1 MNSVPERDEAL
12 ALLREEGCPEN
23 VIRHVIAVTD
33 EALRIADR
41 ITAAG
46 CPVDIR
52 LVEAGGLL
60 HDLGRS
66 VSHGMDHAVIG
77 ASLAEKHGL
86 DPALVL
92 IIKKHIGAGLSREDA
107 VSFGLPD
114 DDYIPGTLEE
124 KIVAHADNLLKG
136 SQKIT
141 LKKRLKI
148 MKERNISKTER
159 KKVRD
164 LAFEILSYEING
176 HGPENIFPE
185 QTGPDHRCPA
195 CLPVSGP

>member
-92 IIKKHIGAGLSREDA
+92 IIKKHIGAGCFLANKVGRVTLA
-107 VSFGLPD
+107 V
-114 DDYIPGTLEE
+114 IPQ
-124 KIVAHADNLLKG
+124 IA
-136 SQKIT
+136 
-141 LKKRLKI
+141 
-148 MKERNISKTER
+148 
-159 KKVRD
+159 
-164 LAFEILSYEING
+164 
-176 HGPENIFPE
+176 
-185 QTGPDHRCPA
+185 
-195 CLPVSGP
+195 

>member
-114 DDYIPGTLEE
+114 DDYIPSTLEE

-176 HGPENIFPE
+176 RGPENIVPE
-185 QTGPDHRCPA
+185 QAGPDH
-195 CLPVSGP
+195 